1 MMLAMITPPV
11 ILLIIVV
18 VALVLIFIIPKMKK
32 STKLD
37 NLNDG
42 LFGSMDKSSTDSI
55 INKVEQ
61 GKDALVDKIKQNA
74 DWLLKLTLED
84 IINLASKISAIQLFK
99 RDMFQRRL
107 DKGDTVWYH
116 ETLYPLLQG
125 YDSVAMDVDL
135 EIGGTDQTFNMLIGR
150 ELQQKINQNMV

>member
-1 MMLAMITPPV
+1 MITPPV

-74 DWLLKLTLED
+74 DKVKDALADSDK
-84 IINLASKISAIQLFK
+84 INKT
-99 RDMFQRRL
+99 L
-107 DKGDTVWYH
+107 DK
-116 ETLYPLLQG
+116 
-125 YDSVAMDVDL
+125 
-135 EIGGTDQTFNMLIGR
+135 
-150 ELQQKINQNMV
+150 